1 MNQPDLSKEN
11 LALVLMILSKYL
23 PLHAKIWLFGSRAT
37 GRAKKYSD
45 IDLLIDIG
53 NAIPMQLLSQLNS
66 AFDESILPYKVDIA
80 DASTITDAFKENI
93 KSQII
98 PLRNHA

>member
-1 MNQPDLSKEN
+1 MNRPDLSEKH
-11 LALVLMILSKYL
+11 LALVLMILSQHL
-23 PLHAKIWLFGSRAT
+23 PSHAKIWLFGSRAT

-53 NAIPMQLLSQLNS
+53 NAIPIQLLSQLNS
-66 AFDESILPYKVDIA
+66 AFDESVLPYKVDIA
-80 DASTITDAFKENI
+80 DANTITDAFKENI

-98 PLRNHA
+98 PLGNHA